1 LKKIP
6 VLRPLKEGTKIVKT
20 GRSIQIDIRLPL
32 DWEDYELFKEMYEM
46 DIDVSGRIIDDQ
58 NRIIGTF
65 SNAVRSI
72 DSNIPALE

>member
-1 LKKIP
+1 MTKIHKLK
-6 VLRPLKEGTKIVKT
+6 PLKEGTKIVKS
-20 GRSIQIDIRLPL
+20 GRLVQIDIRLPL
-32 DWEDYELFKEMYEM
+32 DSDDYALFKEMYEM